1 MNSEIEFDNIIEAIN
16 KAEKIGIFTHI
27 SPDGDAIG
35 SSLGMYLALTGM
47 KKDVDIITDEL
58 ATGRSV
64 KVSGFASFEPYSK
77 KERIGRNPK
86 NGKTY
91 PISSRTVLSFRASPN
106 LKKRIESTVV

>member
-1 MNSEIEFDNIIEAIN
+1 MNTKTLTRADIAESLYNKLGFSHADSFKIIEN
-16 KAEKIGIFTHI
+16 VF
-27 SPDGDAIG
+27 
-35 SSLGMYLALTGM
+35 
-47 KKDVDIITDEL
+47 DIITDEL